1 MDQQVKQ
8 EQALGN
14 AVIDTKSYLP
24 LIAVKNGNVV
34 TMFTDGFVDL
44 SVVEKLRFPESR
56 FPFKVALFAKMN
68 YRSLEAQPTT
78 TYILDAGRTEL
89 ELNESSVCYIEATL
103 ITKENQ

>member
-89 ELNESSVCYIEATL
+89 ELKEASVCYIEATL

>member
-34 TMFTDGFVDL
+34 TMFTDGFI
-44 SVVEKLRFPESR
+44 FPTQTSTI
-56 FPFKVALFAKMN
+56 LFFRARMTIIFIC
-68 YRSLEAQPTT
+68 RI
-78 TYILDAGRTEL
+78 TYIK
-89 ELNESSVCYIEATL
+89 ATASRARFIRRSHTTRQTGL
-103 ITKENQ
+103 TG

>member
-89 ELNESSVCYIEATL
+89 ELKETSVCYIEATL

>member
-44 SVVEKLRFPESR
+44 SVVDKLRFPESR
-56 FPFKVALFAKMN
+56 YPFKVALFSKMN
-68 YRSLEAQPTT
+68 YRNLEAQPTT

-89 ELNESSVCYIEATL
+89 ELNETSVCYIEATI

>member
-8 EQALGN
+8 EQTLGN

-44 SVVEKLRFPESR
+44 SVVDKLRFPESR
-56 FPFKVALFAKMN
+56 YPFKVALFAKMN
-68 YRSLEAQPTT
+68 YGSLEAQPTT
-78 TYILDAGRTEL
+78 TYIMDAGRSEL
-89 ELNESSVCYIEATL
+89 ELKETSVCYIEATI

>member
-8 EQALGN
+8 EQTLGN

-44 SVVEKLRFPESR
+44 SVVDKLRFPESR
-56 FPFKVALFAKMN
+56 YPFKVALFSKMN
-68 YRSLEAQPTT
+68 NRSLEAQPTT
-78 TYILDAGRTEL
+78 TYIMDAGRSEL
-89 ELNESSVCYIEATL
+89 ELKETSVCYIEATI